1 MEPCIK
7 IENLVKTYYKDG
19 QVIFNLDI
27 KGYSMPWEGIVFI
40 RGKSGAGKTTLLN
53 MIGLLDIPTSGKV
66 VINGKD
72 TSILRDDEKS
82 RLRRECFGF
91 VFQQGNLI
99 PTLTVKENILLAL
112 LPSGGAD
119 KQKIKEIDEILTRLD
134 ILRRQY
140 HLPSQLSGGEQQRA
154 AIARAL
160 VNNPR
165 IILADEPTAN
175 LDPENAAII
184 TNLLYD
190 IALTNKLLLVMTG
203 DNIKAPASQ
212 AYQEARISQGKLA

>member
-1 MEPCIK
+1 MEPYIK
-7 IENLVKTYYKDG
+7 IENLVKTYYKDS
-19 QVIFNLDI
+19 QVSFNLDI
-27 KGYSMPWEGIVFI
+27 KEYSMPREGIVFI
-40 RGKSGAGKTTLLN
+40 RGKSGAGKTTFLN
-53 MIGLLDIPTSGKV
+53 MIGALDMPDSGK
-66 VINGKD
+66 I
-72 TSILRDDEKS
+72 ILEGRGITALGDNEKS
-82 RLRRECFGF
+82 RLRREFFGF

-112 LPSGGAD
+112 LPGGRVSRE
-119 KQKIKEIDEILTRLD
+119 KIKRIEEILSRLD
-134 ILRRQY
+134 ILKRQN
-140 HLPSQLSGGEQQRA
+140 HLPSQLSGGEQQRT

-160 VNNPR
+160 VNNPK

-175 LDPENAAII
+175 LDPENAAVI